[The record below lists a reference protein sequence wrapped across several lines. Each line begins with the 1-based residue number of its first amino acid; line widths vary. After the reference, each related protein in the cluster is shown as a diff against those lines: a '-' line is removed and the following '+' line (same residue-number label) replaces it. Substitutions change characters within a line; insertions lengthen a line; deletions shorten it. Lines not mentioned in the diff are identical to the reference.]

1 MRCPAC
7 TQRNSVAAK
16 NCKFCGSKFKTKT
29 SPLVIKAVAG
39 VAAIGLVLGLASAVG
54 SMFSG
59 APAPKLKPI
68 AERMAAGP
76 KTPEDAQIMRSEL
89 DTAVIKYLEQNGSLS
104 SADLLTKLQ
113 TEVPSSAF
121 EVLVFDLP
129 NQIKLIELTCV
140 MQPSDYLIVPG
151 KAGVKVSRIK
161 GLQVFDESRLVAA
174 TPDPCLILIGHTTG
188 DRPREPQV
196 SAIALLPS
204 GETADRTDKMVPP
217 IQGPGS
223 ANFIGTSN
231 NIKVERG
238 IVSAAKEQKLFD
250 PSVNFKDEPF
260 ITNLTW
266 KNGAYE
272 PSSSMGTNEVG
283 ALYAVASCLV
293 DPTSIDSYRQQL
305 SPDVRDNI
313 KRMADKPVVA
323 PGNFKIA
330 KVSKESSGR
339 RKRSRRGGGGDS
351 GNQYLLTAASKR
363 SFEVGLVKAGRWS
376 VSGLKEV
383 DAPES
388 VATEPVTDTTS
399 TTSATTA
406 VSTPVATP
414 VVQEPVVEPK
424 IVEKQPEKVAVV
436 SPPAESREDKR
447 RKEREKQR
455 EEERERELAKEKER
469 EKKRELAKAKEREE
483 REAREEKK
491 REIAREKERDE
502 KKQRELAKKKEPE
515 TRSSGGSRGETT
527 SRVTMRTGPARGNK
541 SIFDIGRGESVRV
554 LGEQNGWVKIS
565 ANGREGWVYG
575 SYVKKNGSSKS
586 SERSEQTA
594 KKREPEKVASKRE
607 TPPQAKRETKKEKP
621 PEKEKVA
628 STPKPTKSS
637 SKKPQ
642 VSSSKSH
649 SADHSSHVESAEP
662 DFVP

>member
-16 NCKFCGSKFKTKT
+16 NCKFCGSKFKKKT
-29 SPLVIKAVAG
+29 SPVVIKVVAG
-39 VAAIGLVLGLASAVG
+39 VAAVGLCLGLASAVG

-76 KTPEDAQIMRSEL
+76 KSPEEAQIMRSEL
-89 DTAVIKYLEQNGSLS
+89 DNAVIKYLEQNGSLS

-140 MQPSDYLIVPG
+140 MQPSDYLVVPA
-151 KAGVKVSRIK
+151 KSGVKVSRVK
-161 GLQVFDESRLVAA
+161 GLQVFDEARLVST
-174 TPDPCLILIGHTTG
+174 TPDPCLVLIGHTTG
-188 DRPREPQV
+188 DRPKEAQV
-196 SAIALLPS
+196 SALALLPS
-204 GETADRTDKMVPP
+204 GEVADRSDKIVPP

-223 ANFIGTSN
+223 AAFIGTSN

-238 IVSAAKEQKLFD
+238 IVSSAKEQKLFD
-250 PSVNFKDEPF
+250 ASVNFKDEPF

-266 KNGAYE
+266 KNGKYE
-272 PSSSMGTNEVG
+272 ANSSMGTNEVG
-283 ALYAVASCLV
+283 ALYAVASSLV
-293 DPTSIDSYRQQL
+293 DPTAIDSYRQQL
-305 SPDVRDNI
+305 SPEVRETI
-313 KRMADKPVVA
+313 KGMADKPVTA

-330 KVSKESSGR
+330 KVSKDSSGR
-339 RKRSRRGGGGDS
+339 RKRSRRSSDS
-351 GNQYLLTAASKR
+351 GNSFLLTSPARA
-363 SFEVGLVKAGRWS
+363 FEVGLVKAGRWS
-376 VSGLKEV
+376 VTGLKETS
-383 DAPES
+383 APES
-388 VATEPVTDTTS
+388 VATEPVSDETGTAG
-399 TTSATTA
+399 ATTA
-406 VSTPVATP
+406 AVTPVP
-414 VVQEPVVEPK
+414 QETELKV
-424 IVEKQPEKVAVV
+424 VEKQAEKVAVV

-447 RKEREKQR
+447 RKEREA
-455 EEERERELAKEKER
+455 ERESAKERER

-491 REIAREKERDE
+491 RELAREKEREE
-502 KKQRELAKKKEPE
+502 KKQRELARKKESEPK
-515 TRSSGGSRGETT
+515 SSGGSRGETT

-575 SYVKKNGSSKS
+575 SYVKRNSSSKS
-586 SERSEQTA
+586 SERSEKTA
-594 KKREPEKVASKRE
+594 SKREPEKVATKRQA
-607 TPPQAKRETKKEKP
+607 PPPAKPKEKP

-628 STPKPTKSS
+628 SSSKSTKSTS
-637 SKKPQ
+637 RKPQ

-649 SADHSSHVESAEP
+649 SADHSTHVAPDEP

>member
-29 SPLVIKAVAG
+29 SPLMFKAVAG

-76 KTPEDAQIMRSEL
+76 KTPEEAQIMRSEL
-89 DTAVIKYLEQNGSLS
+89 DNAVIKYLEQNGSLS

-140 MQPSDYLIVPG
+140 MQPSDYLIVPSKG
-151 KAGVKVSRIK
+151 GVKVSRVK
-161 GLQVFDESRLVAA
+161 GLQVFDEARLVST
-174 TPDPCLILIGHTTG
+174 TPDPCLVLIGHTTG
-188 DRPREPQV
+188 ERPREAQV

-204 GETADRTDKMVPP
+204 GEVADRTDKMVPP

-266 KNGAYE
+266 KNGKYE

-293 DPTSIDSYRQQL
+293 DPTAVDSYRQQL
-305 SPDVRDNI
+305 SPDVRENI
-313 KRMADKPVVA
+313 KAMADKPVVA

-339 RKRSRRGGGGDS
+339 RRRSRRGGGGD
-351 GNQYLLTAASKR
+351 GGGQYLLTAASKR
-363 SFEVGLVKAGRWS
+363 SFEVSLVKAGRWS
-376 VSGLKEV
+376 VSGLKQV

-388 VATEPVTDTTS
+388 VATEPVDDTTS
-399 TTSATTA
+399 TTGATTA
-406 VSTPVATP
+406 VATPVAAPVAQETP
-414 VVQEPVVEPK
+414 VEPK

-436 SPPAESREDKR
+436 SPPTESREEKR

-469 EKKRELAKAKEREE
+469 EKKREVAKAKEREE
-483 REAREEKK
+483 REAREEREKK
-491 REIAREKERDE
+491 REIAREKEREE
-502 KKQRELAKKKEPE
+502 KKQRELAKKREPE
-515 TRSSGGSRGETT
+515 TRSGGGSRGETT

-541 SIFDIGRGESVRV
+541 SILDIGRGESVRV

-607 TPPQAKRETKKEKP
+607 TPPPVKRETKKEKAP
-621 PEKEKVA
+621 EKVA

-637 SKKPQ
+637 KKPQ
-642 VSSSKSH
+642 VSSSKSQG
-649 SADHSSHVESAEP
+649 ADHSSHVESAEP